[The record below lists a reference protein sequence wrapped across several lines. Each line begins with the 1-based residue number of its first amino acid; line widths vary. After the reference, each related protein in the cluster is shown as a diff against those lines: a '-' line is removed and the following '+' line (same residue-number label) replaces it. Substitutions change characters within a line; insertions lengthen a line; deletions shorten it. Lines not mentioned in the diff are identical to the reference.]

1 MQKGKND
8 SKWMHQQL
16 LHMAEGGWGR
26 EIVVFSPLDRDLTMG
41 TMHEAGI
48 YDQQWWAPLNI
59 FPCPQLQLRNLK
71 EPLPPL
77 QICIANLHIRNQ
89 NFFQVSAT
97 FQRNFAPHLHIC
109 MSMIAIF
116 PAVLNFF
123 KMCCSATA
131 YPHLRN

>member
-1 MQKGKND
+1 
-8 SKWMHQQL
+8 MHQQL

-48 YDQQWWAPLNI
+48 YDQQRWAPLNI
-59 FPCPQLQLRNLK
+59 FLCPQLQLRNVK

-89 NFFQVSAT
+89 IFF
-97 FQRNFAPHLHIC
+97 
-109 MSMIAIF
+109 
-116 PAVLNFF
+116 
-123 KMCCSATA
+123 
-131 YPHLRN
+131 